1 MKKSSLAPVEII
13 YRQSLALESI
23 IEEIHLLKVALSDHA
38 QRIFQNHPIF
48 TKSCGSMIYIP

>member
-38 QRIFQNHPIF
+38 QSLLNHVVL
-48 TKSCGSMIYIP
+48 